1 MKKMIL
7 SVAILLLAA
16 FTVNTAV
23 AQIGIRGGVGFANV
37 KYTNGDIEF
46 QPDAKIGLSVGISK
60 EIKVLGK
67 FLKLAPELMLDVKGS
82 KKIGILPE
90 ILNSYYGVSYNYVGL
105 GLGAKINVPVLPIYV
120 LGQPYFQYLVSGQ
133 TVINLD
139 GDVTR
144 TKIDDFGDTKRT
156 EFGLN
161 LGLGATFNVGPLGL
175 FLEARYAV
183 PMTKLDEAT
192 TVDTYTTNIKNKYF
206 TVSLGLLIGG
216 K

>member
-1 MKKMIL
+1 MKKIIL
-7 SVAILLLAA
+7 SLAILLVAA
-16 FTVNTAV
+16 FTVNIAV

-46 QPDAKIGLSVGISK
+46 QPDAKIGLSAGISK

-67 FLKLAPELMLDVKGS
+67 FLKLAPELMFDVKGTKGVES
-82 KKIGILPE
+82 EL
-90 ILNSYYGVSYNYVGL
+90 LNSYYGVSYNYVGL